1 MKAKQFLVLGLGR
14 FGTSLAKTLC
24 ELGQE
29 VLAVD
34 SDEELVSDI
43 APHVTQA
50 IQLDATDES
59 LLASLG
65 VQNFDA
71 AVVSIGQNTRDSIL
85 VCVLLKELGVPYLI
99 AKANDELH
107 AKVLRKIGADR
118 VIFPERDMGARVARS
133 ILTPNVLDL
142 MNLSDDYQI
151 IEIRVPS
158 KWVGNSIIGLN
169 VRRHYGLN
177 ILAIHRQERF
187 LVSPAPDMLFASG
200 DTLLVMGK
208 KEDIERLEEA

>member
-1 MKAKQFLVLGLGR
+1 MKSKQFLVLGLGR

-34 SDEELVSDI
+34 ADEELVNDI
-43 APHVTQA
+43 APYVTQA
-50 IQLDATDES
+50 LQLDATDET
-59 LLASLG
+59 LLKELG
-65 VQNFDA
+65 VGNFDA
-71 AVVSIGQNTRDSIL
+71 AIVSIGQNMRDSIL
-85 VCVLLKELGVPYLI
+85 VTVLLKELGVPYLV

-118 VIFPERDMGARVARS
+118 VIFPERDMGARLARS
-133 ILTPNVLDL
+133 IITPNVLEL

-151 IEIRVPS
+151 MEIRVPE
-158 KWVGNSIIGLN
+158 KWIGDTIIGVN
-169 VRRHYGLN
+169 VRRKYGVN
-177 ILAIHRQERF
+177 ILAIHRKDRF
-187 LVSPAPDMLFASG
+187 LVSPAADMQFETE

-208 KEDIERLEEA
+208 KDDIERLDA

>member
-1 MKAKQFLVLGLGR
+1 MKTKQYLVLGLGR
-14 FGTSLAKTLC
+14 FGTSLARTLC

-34 SDEELVSDI
+34 EDEALVNAI

-50 IQLDATDES
+50 MQLDATDEAA
-59 LLASLG
+59 LQTLG
-65 VQNFDA
+65 VSNFDA
-71 AVVSIGQNTRDSIL
+71 AIVSIGQNTRDSIL

-107 AKVLRKIGADR
+107 AKVLRKIGVDR
-118 VIFPERDMGARVARS
+118 VVFPERDMGARLARG
-133 ILTPNVLDL
+133 ILAPNVLDL

-151 IEIRVPS
+151 VEIHVPA
-158 KWVGNSIIGLN
+158 KWVGNSIIGVN

-177 ILAIHRQERF
+177 ILAIHRRGQF
-187 LVSPAPDMLFASG
+187 LVAPAPDMLFESG
-200 DTLLVMGK
+200 DTLLVMGRK
-208 KEDIERLEEA
+208 DDLERLEA

>member
-1 MKAKQFLVLGLGR
+1 MKAKQYLVLGLGR

-34 SDEELVSDI
+34 SDAELVNSV
-43 APHVTQA
+43 APYVTQA
-50 IQLDATDES
+50 LQLDATDEEA
-59 LLASLG
+59 LASLG
-65 VQNFDA
+65 VSNFDA
-71 AVVSIGQNTRDSIL
+71 AIVSIGQNMRDSIL
-85 VCVLLKELGVPYLI
+85 VCVLLKELGASCLI
-99 AKANDELH
+99 AKANDDLH

-118 VIFPERDMGARVARS
+118 VVFPERDMGARLARS

-169 VRRHYGLN
+169 VRRRYGLN

-187 LVSPAPDMLFASG
+187 LVSPAPDMLFAAD

-208 KEDIERLEEA
+208 TEDIKRLEA

>member
-1 MKAKQFLVLGLGR
+1 MKAKQYLVLGLGR
-14 FGTSLAKTLC
+14 FGMSIAKTLC

-34 SDEELVSDI
+34 SDAELVNGI
-43 APHVTQA
+43 APYVTQA
-50 IQLDATDES
+50 MQLDATDEDV
-59 LLASLG
+59 LATLG
-65 VQNFDA
+65 VNNFDA
-71 AVVSIGQNTRDSIL
+71 AIVSIGQNTRDSIL
-85 VCVLLKELGVPYLI
+85 VCVILKELGVPYLI
-99 AKANDELH
+99 AKASDDLH

-208 KEDIERLEEA
+208 KEDIERLEDA

>member
-1 MKAKQFLVLGLGR
+1 MRAKQYLVLGLGR

-34 SDEELVSDI
+34 SDADRVSDI
-43 APHVTQA
+43 APYVTQA
-50 IQLDATDES
+50 MQLDATDES

-65 VQNFDA
+65 VNNFDA
-71 AVVSIGQNTRDSIL
+71 AIVSIGHNTRDSIL
-85 VCVLLKELGVPYLI
+85 VCVILKELGVPYLI
-99 AKANDELH
+99 AKANDDLH

-118 VIFPERDMGARVARS
+118 VVFPERDMGVRVARS

-151 IEIRVPS
+151 IEIRVPA

-187 LVSPAPDMLFASG
+187 LVSPAPDMLFAAD

-208 KEDIERLEEA
+208 KEDIERLEA

>member
-1 MKAKQFLVLGLGR
+1 MKSKQYLVLGLGR
-14 FGTSLAKTLC
+14 FGTSLATKLC

-34 SDEELVSDI
+34 SDEALVNDI
-43 APHVTQA
+43 APYVTQA
-50 IQLDATDES
+50 LQLDATDES
-59 LLASLG
+59 ALASLG
-65 VQNFDA
+65 ISNFDA
-71 AVVSIGQNTRDSIL
+71 AIVSIGQNTRDSIL
-85 VCVLLKELGVPYLI
+85 VCVLLKELGIPLLI

-118 VIFPERDMGARVARS
+118 VVFPERDMGARLARS

-151 IEIRVPS
+151 VEIRLPE
-158 KWVGNSIIGLN
+158 KWAGNSIIGVN

-177 ILAIHRQERF
+177 ILAIHRDDRF
-187 LVSPAPDMLFASG
+187 LVSPAPDMLFENG

-208 KEDIERLEEA
+208 KEDIERLEA